1 MVRCH
6 GLQNAGGPL
15 KRTKPFGRRL
25 LHSALYALLTASS
38 LSLLSSCAQLQPS
51 RPSKVVSKPS
61 PKPKPVLYQ
70 WQGNGHKVS
79 HIEVDLDKQKA
90 FFYAGPDKIGWARV
104 AAGVRSTPTP
114 VGKFKITEKVAKK
127 RSNRYGKIY
136 HSKGNLVIRNAATKI
151 DTIPRGGR
159 FEGAPMPYFMR
170 LTNGGVGFHGGSI
183 PRVGRP
189 ASHGCIRLPRKFASI
204 LYQHTAVGTPVR
216 IFGGPSDPKYS
227 GTWAKKQG
235 KRTKG

>member
-25 LHSALYALLTASS
+25 LHSALYALLTVSS

-151 DTIPRGGR
+151 DTIPRGGD
-159 FEGAPMPYFMR
+159 
-170 LTNGGVGFHGGSI
+170 
-183 PRVGRP
+183 
-189 ASHGCIRLPRKFASI
+189 ASRAHRCPISCG
-204 LYQHTAVGTPVR
+204 
-216 IFGGPSDPKYS
+216 
-227 GTWAKKQG
+227 
-235 KRTKG
+235 